1 MSLIN
6 KFSVSYNLE
15 QANKRRRH
23 SSSTHTYIEPKNN
36 RPDILSNE
44 VAESLVKLGFD
55 IETLMM
61 LLKLHSYS
69 TVEEALNL
77 LAKDPDT
84 GKYNH
89 RFYQPTSQIT
99 TNCVICQGS
108 INEHIDNDLLPKD
121 LNGLPH
127 IDEKKIMNTSSNPN
141 YTNTSKLLTST
152 NNYDISQTPLI
163 SENNPQSLFPGHTN
177 SNNIRNSAASSA
189 VPKTPNPSV
198 SNAFDFGKI
207 EIPQETLDLFEDP
220 DICRIC
226 FGEKVNPKNISQ
238 ISCGHFFCDNCISF
252 HMTTKIINGKV
263 LDIKCLMGGCPKKYN
278 DEEIRANVRP
288 EIFIKYKKFKN
299 EQTKLNNPNKKYVH
313 CPYPNCE
320 ELVEIINPEEEFII
334 CENNHQF
341 CYKCHQLGIHKK
353 GKCQKDDIILLQQI
367 KKGNNKNAINYKQC
381 PKCKVI
387 IEKNEGCNQMHCINC
402 NYNFCWLC
410 MKKYTDDH
418 YAIYNVRGCP
428 GMRFETDSGIKWSKH
443 PFLKVIWYLF
453 SCFLGFL
460 AVMLVLLF
468 YLLFGCAYEFVN
480 CYTKAKTNDDE
491 DDEDEDGNRDEL
503 DIERQS
509 HIRNNGIG
517 SSNTISTNQKPP
529 EKKSLAMICLVGFLG
544 FCCQPLY
551 LMFYILYGLMEC
563 YRRFNCWFYYVD
575 Y

>member
-1 MSLIN
+1 MVVCGIVSTFAAETTSLTIKRYEIMAKYSNEIKERQANVLSIMKDLGIHFIDYSYNEYEYFLKRLTAILVENNIIPKSYHVSTMWFTDGRLCSYDPIDINKAYIDLSSLNGYYDEINITSLNYVEMPKNTIQVGETILSLI
-6 KFSVSYNLE
+6 
-15 QANKRRRH
+15 
-23 SSSTHTYIEPKNN
+23 
-36 RPDILSNE
+36 
-44 VAESLVKLGFD
+44 
-55 IETLMM
+55 
-61 LLKLHSYS
+61 
-69 TVEEALNL
+69 
-77 LAKDPDT
+77 
-84 GKYNH
+84 
-89 RFYQPTSQIT
+89 
-99 TNCVICQGS
+99 
-108 INEHIDNDLLPKD
+108 ID
-121 LNGLPH
+121 
-127 IDEKKIMNTSSNPN
+127 
-141 YTNTSKLLTST
+141 
-152 NNYDISQTPLI
+152 
-163 SENNPQSLFPGHTN
+163 
-177 SNNIRNSAASSA
+177 
-189 VPKTPNPSV
+189 
-198 SNAFDFGKI
+198 
-207 EIPQETLDLFEDP
+207 
-220 DICRIC
+220 
-226 FGEKVNPKNISQ
+226 
-238 ISCGHFFCDNCISF
+238 
-252 HMTTKIINGKV
+252 
-263 LDIKCLMGGCPKKYN
+263 
-278 DEEIRANVRP
+278 
-288 EIFIKYKKFKN
+288 
-299 EQTKLNNPNKKYVH
+299 
-313 CPYPNCE
+313 NCE